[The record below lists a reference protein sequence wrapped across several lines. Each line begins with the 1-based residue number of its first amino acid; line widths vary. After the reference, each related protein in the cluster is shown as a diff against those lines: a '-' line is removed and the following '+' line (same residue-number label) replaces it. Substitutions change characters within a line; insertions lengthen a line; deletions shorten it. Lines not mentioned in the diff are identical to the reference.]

1 MDNKMVFDA
10 LKEDVKLFCAEREW
24 DQFHGLKDLSIGLTT
39 EASELLE
46 LFRFK
51 SDAECEAVMSGSGR
65 QKAEDEIADV
75 LFFVVRFAQKYNV
88 DLTTAFQRKM
98 EKNRA
103 KYPVEKSRGSNKK
116 YNEL

>member
-1 MDNKMVFDA
+1 MDNKTVFEE
-10 LKEDVKLFCAEREW
+10 LKNEVKTFCSEREW
-24 DQFHGLKDLSIGLTT
+24 DQFHGLKDLSIGLAT

-51 SDAECEAVMSGSGR
+51 SDEQCEAVMSGADR
-65 QKAEDEIADV
+65 QKAEDELADV
-75 LFFVVRFAQKYNV
+75 LFFVVRFAQKYDV
-88 DLTTAFQRKM
+88 DLATAFRRKM

-116 YNEL
+116 YTEL

>member
-1 MDNKMVFDA
+1 MDNKTVLDE
-10 LKEDVKLFCAEREW
+10 LKKEIQTFCAEREW
-24 DQFHGLKDLSIGLTT
+24 DQFHGLKDLSIGLAT

-51 SDAECEAVMSGSGR
+51 SDAECEAVMRGADR
-65 QKAEDEIADV
+65 QKAEDELADV

-88 DLTTAFQRKM
+88 DLITAFRRKM

-116 YNEL
+116 YSEL